1 MSSNNFFLSIQA
13 VIHEPVGGGE
23 TPLRCTAGLVF
34 GISMDAELRQLPDPA
49 ALRIC
54 LRTADQQSHLAVPRR
69 GDLVAI
75 PGQPGSYRLLTTALL
90 SHQVPT
96 CSLLIKFYFHWRMRS
111 SRA

>member
-1 MSSNNFFLSIQA
+1 M
-13 VIHEPVGGGE
+13 IHEPVGGGE

-34 GISMDAELRQLPDPA
+34 GIPMDAELRQLPDPA

-90 SHQVPT
+90 SHQVANMF
-96 CSLLIKFYFHWRMRS
+96 LLY
-111 SRA
+111 